1 MDKKEKRK
9 VLRKRMRRAL
19 SVAGVF
25 IIIGVFYLDAY
36 GWGWDSHR
44 FINRSAVYHLPNQM
58 QLFIQDSSFFALH
71 AADADQRRVSGD
83 TSFYAEAPRHFM
95 DIDDYP
101 NFPSLPR
108 DLDSVIALYGWER
121 VKANGTNPW
130 ATVWNMDSLVSQLRR
145 GDWARATLTASDIG
159 HYVGDAHQPL
169 HNTKNYNGQLSNNY
183 GIHSRYE
190 TTMLSSTYYLS
201 HLFIVPDTVVYVAD
215 KINFIFDYI
224 LHTNSLV
231 DTVLHGDT
239 YAKTVSGWNG
249 SGTPPPSYYA
259 ALWNYTRTV
268 TLEQMQ
274 RGTNDLAS
282 LWYTA
287 WVDAGLITSK
297 GEEPSVTA
305 PSEFQLKQ
313 NYPNPFNPQTTIS
326 YFLPVGGTVSLKVFA
341 LDGRE
346 VAALAQENQSVGEH
360 TVLFSANG
368 LASGVYIYRL
378 QLGAFAQARKLLVV
392 K

>member
-1 MDKKEKRK
+1 VQKIAI
-9 VLRKRMRRAL
+9 VLGAILIVAL
-19 SVAGVF
+19 L
-25 IIIGVFYLDAY
+25 YLNAY

-44 FINRSAVYHLPNQM
+44 FINRSSVYHLPNQM

-83 TSFYAEAPRHFM
+83 TSLYAEAPRHFM

-101 NFPSLPR
+101 NFHNLPR
-108 DLDSVIALYGWER
+108 SLDSVIALYGWER
-121 VKANGTNPW
+121 VKQNGTNPW
-130 ATVWNMDSLVSQLRR
+130 ATVWNMDSLVNQLRR
-145 GDWARATLTASDIG
+145 ADWASATLTASDIG

-169 HNTKNYNGQLSNNY
+169 HNTKNYNGQLSNNH

-201 HLFIVPDTVVYVAD
+201 QLYIVPNSVVYVAD

-224 LHTNSLV
+224 LHANSLI

-239 YAKTVSGWNG
+239 YAKAASGWGG
-249 SGTPPPSYYA
+249 SGNPPPAYYA
-259 ALWNYTRTV
+259 ALWNHTRTV
-268 TLEQMQ
+268 TLDQMQ

-282 LWYTA
+282 IWYTA
-287 WVDAGLITSK
+287 WVDAGLITST
-297 GEEPSVTA
+297 GEPPAITA
-305 PSEFQLKQ
+305 PSEFSLMQ
-313 NYPNPFNPQTTIS
+313 NYPNPFNPATTIS
-326 YFLPVGGTVSLKVFA
+326 YFLPVGGTVFLQVYA

-346 VAALAQENQSVGEH
+346 VATLVRENQSAGEH
-360 TVLFSANG
+360 SVLFDASHF
-368 LASGVYIYRL
+368 ASGVYVYRL
-378 QLGAFAQARKLLVV
+378 QLGSFAQTKKLLLL

>member
-1 MDKKEKRK
+1 MDMKEKRK

-19 SVAGVF
+19 PVAGVF
-25 IIIGVFYLDAY
+25 IIVGVFYLDAY

-346 VAALAQENQSVGEH
+346 VAALVQENQSVGEH

>member
-1 MDKKEKRK
+1 MRK
-9 VLRKRMRRAL
+9 TSIALGIVLV
-19 SVAGVF
+19 VAF
-25 IIIGVFYLDAY
+25 AYLNAY

-101 NFPSLPR
+101 DFHNLPR
-108 DLDSVIALYGWER
+108 NLDSVIALYGWER
-121 VKANGTNPW
+121 VKNNGTNPW
-130 ATVWNMDSLVSQLRR
+130 ATVWNMDSLVNQLRR

-169 HNTKNYNGQLSNNY
+169 HNTKNYNGQFTNNT

-190 TTMLSSTYYLS
+190 TTMLSSTYYLPQ
-201 HLFIVPDTVVYVAD
+201 LYIVPDSVVYVAD
-215 KINFIFDYI
+215 KISFIFDYI
-224 LHTNSLV
+224 LHTNSLI

-239 YAKTVSGWNG
+239 YGKAASGGLFNQV
-249 SGTPPPSYYA
+249 YYA
-259 ALWNYTRTV
+259 ELWNRTGEV
-268 TLEQMQ
+268 TLDQMQ

-287 WVDAGLITSK
+287 WVDAGLITSS
-297 GEEPSVTA
+297 GEPPAKTS
-305 PSEFQLKQ
+305 PSEFSLMQ
-313 NYPNPFNPQTTIS
+313 NYPNPFNPTTTIS
-326 YFLPVGGTVSLKVFA
+326 YTLPVGGTVFLKVVA

-346 VAALAQENQSVGEH
+346 VATLVQENQSVGEH
-360 TVLFSANG
+360 SVRFDASH
-368 LASGVYIYRL
+368 LASGVYVYRL
-378 QLGAFAQARKLLVV
+378 QLGGFVQTKKLLLL